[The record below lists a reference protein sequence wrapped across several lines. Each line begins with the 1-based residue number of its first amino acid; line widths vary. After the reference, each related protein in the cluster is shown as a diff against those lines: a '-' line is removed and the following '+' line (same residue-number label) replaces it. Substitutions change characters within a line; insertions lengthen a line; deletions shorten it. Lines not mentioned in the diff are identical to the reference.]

1 MLLLGILPGGAMDNS
16 RLAGAAAALD
26 AFLARAVED
35 LAARGYDRAETNRRI
50 DAWIRQ
56 ARDQRESAAE

>member
-1 MLLLGILPGGAMDNS
+1 MDNS
-16 RLAGAAAALD
+16 RLVGAAAALD

>member
-1 MLLLGILPGGAMDNS
+1 MENS

-26 AFLARAVED
+26 AFLARAVEE
-35 LAARGYDRAETNRRI
+35 LAAGGYDRAETNRRI

-56 ARDQRESAAE
+56 ARVRRETPAE